1 MHFQMNAQS
10 NNTFQCGFKP
20 TASQIQHYESQ
31 LPVSTSLSNL
41 SVTSTS
47 NYSIHVWVIRN
58 AAGTNITGPTA
69 ESIETEIAGMSA
81 NFNFSNC

>member
-1 MHFQMNAQS
+1 MKVLSYLCPLSFVLILLMHFQINAQS

-41 SVTSTS
+41 SVT
-47 NYSIHVWVIRN
+47 
-58 AAGTNITGPTA
+58 
-69 ESIETEIAGMSA
+69 
-81 NFNFSNC
+81 